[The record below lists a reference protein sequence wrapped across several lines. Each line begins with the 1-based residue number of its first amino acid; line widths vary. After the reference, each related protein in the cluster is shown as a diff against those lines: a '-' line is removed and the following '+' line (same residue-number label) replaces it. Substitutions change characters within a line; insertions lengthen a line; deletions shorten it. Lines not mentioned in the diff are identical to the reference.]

1 MSRGCPSLSS
11 SSKYDL
17 GWGEQAKWRPQ
28 ERAQMT
34 TLHPLEPE
42 KVYQASSNMIRL
54 IPTRSPWGAAPPLLG
69 GLRSPKPTSTRGRG
83 ASLSHTVICA
93 QPGPVPT
100 HKIPTLQGWDRNP
113 PALGSRAGLHA
124 STLEDPRGAP
134 AAQTRRPPTARP
146 LHDLQAQP
154 SAPSQPP
161 LTGQPL

>member
-1 MSRGCPSLSS
+1 MN
-11 SSKYDL
+11 L

-42 KVYQASSNMIRL
+42 KVHQASPNMIRL
-54 IPTRSPWGAAPPLLG
+54 IPARSPWGAAPPLLG

-93 QPGPVPT
+93 SLNRSPLTRSQRCKAGIGTHQHWAPG
-100 HKIPTLQGWDRNP
+100 
-113 PALGSRAGLHA
+113 LGSMLPPLK
-124 STLEDPRGAP
+124 TPRGAP
-134 AAQTRRPPTARP
+134 TAQTRRPPTARP
-146 LHDLQAQP
+146 LYDLQTQP